1 MEIMD
6 VNPETVRE
14 TIARHD
20 VEILIHGHTH
30 RPAIHRIEGP
40 KAAYR
45 VVLGDWSPRPSS
57 IQLNEEG
64 LVLAFSDSVQR
75 LDF

>member
-6 VNPETVRE
+6 VNPQAVRE
-14 TIARHD
+14 TIAHHD

-40 KAAYR
+40 EAAYR
-45 VVLGDWSPRPSS
+45 VVLGDWTPRPSS
-57 IQLNEEG
+57 IQLDEEG

>member
-1 MEIMD
+1 MD
-6 VNPETVRE
+6 IPTVPPF
-14 TIARHD
+14 TGLKA
-20 VEILIHGHTH
+20 
-30 RPAIHRIEGP
+30 P